1 MNGSDDHEDALP
13 ASGVEERSRGPSF
26 LNDEPTP
33 PLPRGI
39 CGRWP
44 ALTYVLPFV
53 VFMLGTF
60 FEPSRPEPSKYANI
74 DESKLNFAERELLH
88 QKREEEKVESAKQI
102 PYEHYP
108 VVYTGKIVATV
119 IAMLIVLPGYL
130 TWRPFRVS
138 GLAWAV
144 GGVGAVV
151 WILLAKLQVSLYP
164 HLPSG
169 VGKLLEM
176 GGRAGFNPL
185 TELPPGSA
193 WSYGFLAIRFFGLVV
208 VIAVV
213 EEFFLRGFLM
223 RYVMH
228 IDWFKIPFGVM
239 NGLGLAAVIGF
250 PVLAHPERLAA
261 LAWFSMVTWL
271 MLRTRNIWDCVIA
284 HAVTNLLMG
293 LWVVYSG
300 DWWMM

>member
-1 MNGSDDHEDALP
+1 MSESPENLERVPADA
-13 ASGVEERSRGPSF
+13 GERAAKPSF

-44 ALTYVLPFV
+44 GITYVLPFA
-53 VFMLGTF
+53 VFMLGTI
-60 FEPSRPEPSKYANI
+60 FEPSRPEPSKFENVDTSKMNI
-74 DESKLNFAERELLH
+74 AERAQFDQ
-88 QKREEEKVESAKQI
+88 QKASDDHERAAKI
-102 PYEHYP
+102 PYQNYP
-108 VVYTGKIVATV
+108 YIYTGKIVLTV
-119 IAMLIVLPGYL
+119 LAMLIVLPGYR

-138 GLAWAV
+138 AIALV
-144 GGVGAVV
+144 VGAAGAVA
-151 WILLAKLQVSLYP
+151 WILLAKLQVAMYP
-164 HLPSG
+164 HLPSS

-185 TELPPGSA
+185 TELPHGSA

-208 VIAVV
+208 VIAIV
-213 EEFFLRGFLM
+213 EEFFLRAFLM

-271 MLRTRNIWDCVIA
+271 MLRTRNIWDCVVA

-293 LWVVYSG
+293 LWVVYS
-300 DWWMM
+300 DEWWMM